1 MKLLIIGSGAREH
14 ALAWKFRQDDPNIE
28 LIAAP
33 GNPGIATIA
42 RCFPVRAD
50 DIDGLFALAQAEKP
64 DVTVVGPEAPLE
76 AGIVDRFTVEGFP
89 IFGPTQAAARI
100 ETSKRYAKEIMR
112 RAGVPTAAASHHTD
126 VQSAMRAARMF
137 GAPVVIKASG
147 LAAGKGVV
155 IAETMAEAERA
166 IRSMLGGALGQAGR
180 EILVEQYMDGEEL
193 SVFALCAGNNAML
206 LRGVQDHKR
215 LLDGDHGPNTG
226 GMGAYTPV
234 SIDTSL
240 LQYRILND
248 IIQPTLAALTE
259 DGSAYTGLLYAG
271 LMVSSSGVKVVEF
284 NCRFGDP
291 ETEALLPLMLS
302 SLLDPV
308 AEIARGGRVSS
319 AAEMAWRIGSAVTTV
334 VAAPGYP
341 TRPRLGERVTLPPP
355 EDNVYVF
362 HAGTSIPEDLDLEPD
377 EAAPL
382 LSAGGRVLAITGV
395 APTLDGAARKSRQ
408 YAERV
413 QLSGKQFRH
422 DIGWRELAR
431 VRSRRVQPSA

>member
-42 RCFPVRAD
+42 QCFPVRAD
-50 DIDGLFALAQAEKP
+50 DIDGLFALAQAERP

-76 AGIVDRFTVEGFP
+76 AGIVDRFTVGGFP

-112 RAGVPTAAASHHTD
+112 RAGVATAAASHHTD
-126 VQSAMRAARMF
+126 VHSAMRAARMF

-180 EILVEQYMDGEEL
+180 EILVEQFMDGEEL

-248 IIQPTLAALTE
+248 VIQPTLAALTD
-259 DGSAYTGLLYAG
+259 DGSPFTGLLYAG
-271 LMVSSSGVKVVEF
+271 LMVSSSGVRVVEF

-319 AAEMAWRIGSAVTTV
+319 ASEVKWRIGSAVTTV

-341 TRPRLGERVTLPPP
+341 TQPRLGERVTLPPP
-355 EDNVYVF
+355 DDNVYVF
-362 HAGTSIPEDLDLEPD
+362 HAGTRIPEDLDLKPD
-377 EAAPL
+377 EVAPL
-382 LSAGGRVLAITGV
+382 LSAGGRVLAVTGV
-395 APTLDGAARKSRQ
+395 APTLDGAARKSQQ

>member
-1 MKLLIIGSGAREH
+1 
-14 ALAWKFRQDDPNIE
+14 
-28 LIAAP
+28 
-33 GNPGIATIA
+33 
-42 RCFPVRAD
+42 
-50 DIDGLFALAQAEKP
+50 
-64 DVTVVGPEAPLE
+64 
-76 AGIVDRFTVEGFP
+76 
-89 IFGPTQAAARI
+89 
-100 ETSKRYAKEIMR
+100 
-112 RAGVPTAAASHHTD
+112 
-126 VQSAMRAARMF
+126 
-137 GAPVVIKASG
+137 
-147 LAAGKGVV
+147 
-155 IAETMAEAERA
+155 
-166 IRSMLGGALGQAGR
+166 
-180 EILVEQYMDGEEL
+180 
-193 SVFALCAGNNAML
+193 
-206 LRGVQDHKR
+206 
-215 LLDGDHGPNTG
+215 
-226 GMGAYTPV
+226 
-234 SIDTSL
+234 
-240 LQYRILND
+240 
-248 IIQPTLAALTE
+248 
-259 DGSAYTGLLYAG
+259 
-271 LMVSSSGVKVVEF
+271 
-284 NCRFGDP
+284 
-291 ETEALLPLMLS
+291 MLS

-341 TRPRLGERVTLPPP
+341 ARPRLGERVTLPPP